1 VKPQLYIPLVDPDL
15 AELNVIEQLGK
26 RRVDVFLRRTL
37 RDAILR
43 GT

>member
-1 VKPQLYIPLVDPDL
+1 VKPQLSIPLVDPDL
-15 AELNVIEQLGK
+15 AGLNVIEQLGK

-37 RDAILR
+37 RDVLLG